1 MGCLSTCSAGQSG
14 NTGCQAL
21 AVTLRSMTLKELKPG
36 MGKKLIAKEAML
48 GLSNGLLVGLSAG
61 AMMFFYANIMD
72 ATAPMTLAL
81 VVTISMVGACI
92 ASGIIGV
99 LVPLTLERFGAD
111 PVTASTIFLTTATD
125 VLSIGL
131 LLALATVM
139 MA

>member
-1 MGCLSTCSAGQSG
+1 
-14 NTGCQAL
+14 
-21 AVTLRSMTLKELKPG
+21 MTLKELKPG